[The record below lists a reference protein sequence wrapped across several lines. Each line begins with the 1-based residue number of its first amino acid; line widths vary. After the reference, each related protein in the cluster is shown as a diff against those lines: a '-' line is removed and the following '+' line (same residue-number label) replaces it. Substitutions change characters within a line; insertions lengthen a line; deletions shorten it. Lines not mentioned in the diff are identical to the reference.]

1 MDNFTAIPNELFE
14 SDFWKESKLSHQAAF
29 IDLFR
34 MRRNSPS
41 VIEVKGQPV
50 TIETDQAFV
59 GLRKLSERW
68 GVSINTARRYLK
80 IFEKTRLI
88 KLQKTKLGTKINFL
102 CFTRGVS
109 KSDTQ
114 TNTQTNTRTNTIQNV
129 KMNKMNKKAV
139 FKKNRMGLRIAYCS
153 KCGKQHFPDDWQL
166 KQRSS
171 CCTANWSVKPIVS
184 KPINKTNDLIEN
196 LSEFENGEAP
206 TKAGDLLRMVEKN
219 AFKS

>member
-1 MDNFTAIPNELFE
+1 MEDFTAIPNELFQ
-14 SDFWKESKLSHQAAF
+14 SDFWRESKLSHQAAF

-41 VIEVKGQPV
+41 VMEVRGHAV

-59 GLRKLSERW
+59 GLRKLSKRW
-68 GVSINTARRYLK
+68 SVSINTARRYLK

-114 TNTQTNTRTNTIQNV
+114 TNTQTNTRTNTVQDD
-129 KMNKMNKKAV
+129 KTNKMNNFQRVQSNMKIHKAEN
-139 FKKNRMGLRIAYCS
+139 FK
-153 KCGKQHFPDDWQL
+153 
-166 KQRSS
+166 
-171 CCTANWSVKPIVS
+171 
-184 KPINKTNDLIEN
+184 
-196 LSEFENGEAP
+196 NGEP
-206 TKAGDLLRMVEKN
+206 P
-219 AFKS
+219 FKRGEVLEIYKDAKSN

>member
-1 MDNFTAIPNELFE
+1 VDNFTAIPNELFE

-41 VIEVKGQPV
+41 AIEVKGQPV

-68 GVSINTARRYLK
+68 GVSINTARRYLN
-80 IFEKTRLI
+80 IFKKTRLI
-88 KLQKTKLGTKINFL
+88 KLQKTGLGTKITFL

-114 TNTQTNTRTNTIQNV
+114 TNTHSNTRTNTIQDV
-129 KMNKMNKKAV
+129 KTNKIKA
-139 FKKNRMGLRIAYCS
+139 FRKTNTGLTIAYCS
-153 KCGKQHFPDDWQL
+153 KCNKQHFPNDWQI
-166 KQRSS
+166 RASS
-171 CCTANWSVKPIVS
+171 ECCASDWIQELPRTTIER
-184 KPINKTNDLIEN
+184 LI
-196 LSEFENGEAP
+196 S
-206 TKAGDLLRMVEKN
+206 
-219 AFKS
+219 

>member
-14 SDFWKESKLSHQAAF
+14 SDFWNESKLSHQAAF

-68 GVSINTARRYLK
+68 GVSINTARRYLN
-80 IFEKTRLI
+80 IFKKTRLI
-88 KLQKTKLGTKINFL
+88 KLQKTGLGTKITFL

-129 KMNKMNKKAV
+129 KMNKMNDFQPVQSKMKVYKAKK
-139 FKKNRMGLRIAYCS
+139 
-153 KCGKQHFPDDWQL
+153 
-166 KQRSS
+166 
-171 CCTANWSVKPIVS
+171 
-184 KPINKTNDLIEN
+184 
-196 LSEFENGEAP
+196 FENGEAP
-206 TKAGDLLRMVEKN
+206 MKAGDLLKMVEKN

>member
-14 SDFWKESKLSHQAAF
+14 SEFWNESKLSHQAAF

-59 GLRKLSERW
+59 GLRKLSKRW

-88 KLQKTKLGTKINFL
+88 KLQKTKLGTRIYFL

-114 TNTQTNTRTNTIQNV
+114 TNTQTNTRTNTIQDV
-129 KMNKMNKKAV
+129 KMNKNNNFQSVQSKMKIHKAQ
-139 FKKNRMGLRIAYCS
+139 K
-153 KCGKQHFPDDWQL
+153 
-166 KQRSS
+166 
-171 CCTANWSVKPIVS
+171 
-184 KPINKTNDLIEN
+184 
-196 LSEFENGEAP
+196 FENGEP
-206 TKAGDLLRMVEKN
+206 PMKVGDFLGMVEKN
-219 AFKS
+219 VSTS

>member
-1 MDNFTAIPNELFE
+1 MENFTAIPNELFE
-14 SDFWKESKLSHQAAF
+14 SDFWNESKLSHQAAF

-88 KLQKTKLGTKINFL
+88 KLQRTKLGTKINFL

-114 TNTQTNTRTNTIQNV
+114 TNTHSNTHSNTIQDG
-129 KMNKMNKKAV
+129 KMNKKKA
-139 FKKNRMGLRIAYCS
+139 FRKTKSGLTIAYCF
-153 KCGKQHFPDDWQL
+153 KCNKKHYPDIWQL
-166 KQRSS
+166 KASS
-171 CCTANWSVKPIVS
+171 ECCASDWIPEL
-184 KPINKTNDLIEN
+184 TNLIQTT
-196 LSEFENGEAP
+196 S
-206 TKAGDLLRMVEKN
+206 
-219 AFKS
+219 

>member
-1 MDNFTAIPNELFE
+1 MENFTPIPNELFQ
-14 SDFWKESKLSHQAAF
+14 SDFWRESKLSHQAAF

-41 VIEVKGQPV
+41 VMEVRGHAV

-88 KLQKTKLGTKINFL
+88 KLQRTKLGTKITFL

-114 TNTQTNTRTNTIQNV
+114 TNTHSNTRTNTIPDV
-129 KMNKMNKKAV
+129 KTNKMRNFDKFPRMKIHKAQ
-139 FKKNRMGLRIAYCS
+139 K
-153 KCGKQHFPDDWQL
+153 
-166 KQRSS
+166 
-171 CCTANWSVKPIVS
+171 
-184 KPINKTNDLIEN
+184 
-196 LSEFENGEAP
+196 FENGEP
-206 TKAGDLLRMVEKN
+206 PMKVGDFLGMVKEN
-219 AFKS
+219 TFKS

>member
-1 MDNFTAIPNELFE
+1 MEDFTAIPNELFQ
-14 SDFWKESKLSHQAAF
+14 SDFWRESKLSHQAAF

-41 VIEVKGQPV
+41 VMEVRGHAV

-59 GLRKLSERW
+59 GLRKLSKRW

-114 TNTQTNTRTNTIQNV
+114 TNTQTNTRTNTIQDD
-129 KMNKMNKKAV
+129 KTNKMRNFDKFPRMKIHKAQ
-139 FKKNRMGLRIAYCS
+139 K
-153 KCGKQHFPDDWQL
+153 
-166 KQRSS
+166 
-171 CCTANWSVKPIVS
+171 
-184 KPINKTNDLIEN
+184 
-196 LSEFENGEAP
+196 FENGEP
-206 TKAGDLLRMVEKN
+206 PMKVGDVLQLVKEN
-219 AFKS
+219 TFKS

>member
-1 MDNFTAIPNELFE
+1 MEDFTAIPNELFQ
-14 SDFWKESKLSHQAAF
+14 SDFWRESKLSHQAAF

-41 VIEVKGQPV
+41 VMEVRGHAV

-59 GLRKLSERW
+59 GLRKLSKRW
-68 GVSINTARRYLK
+68 SVSINTARRYLK

-114 TNTQTNTRTNTIQNV
+114 TNTQTNTRTNTVQDD
-129 KMNKMNKKAV
+129 KMNKMRNFEKV
-139 FKKNRMGLRIAYCS
+139 PPRMKIHRA
-153 KCGKQHFPDDWQL
+153 KD
-166 KQRSS
+166 
-171 CCTANWSVKPIVS
+171 
-184 KPINKTNDLIEN
+184 
-196 LSEFENGEAP
+196 FENGEP
-206 TKAGDLLRMVEKN
+206 PMKVGDVLQLVKEN
-219 AFKS
+219 TFKS